1 MGYARELDGHDT
13 VFIAV
18 WLRRLTTF
26 GSDEAKDARKRRK
39 GVFLCGVI
47 EHFYETTSDTN
58 SPNLFTTEVP
68 QSLLNVPHKRLT
80 VKARCLME

>member
-1 MGYARELDGHDT
+1 
-13 VFIAV
+13 
-18 WLRRLTTF
+18 
-26 GSDEAKDARKRRK
+26 
-39 GVFLCGVI
+39 LCGVI
-47 EHFYETTSDTN
+47 EQFYETTSDTN